1 MTKGKIACP
10 GYPASAHAG
19 FTLIEAL
26 VALALM
32 SIGLLGI
39 AGLQL
44 AELRVSKNTLQAS
57 QAAALAYSLADMMR
71 ANAAATNAG
80 EYDFDPAI
88 DSPPDAASTAD
99 CSKSCSPVELARFDF
114 AQWYAQVVGSLP
126 SANVRVVCEAAESG
140 APCPA
145 SGAVRTIT
153 VFWNPSRASSAA
165 PTDFSCGAIAKSG
178 QAVSDSSASTC
189 VAIGLQP

>member
-1 MTKGKIACP
+1 MTNRKATRLSRFAP
-10 GYPASAHAG
+10 AHAG

-44 AELRVSKNTLQAS
+44 AELRISKNTLQSA
-57 QAAALAYSLADMMR
+57 QATALAYSLADMMR
-71 ANAAATNAG
+71 ANAAATDAG
-80 EYDFDPAI
+80 EYDFEPTV
-88 DSPPDAASTAD
+88 DSPPDPASAPD
-99 CSKSCSPVELARFDF
+99 CSKPCSPVQIARLDF
-114 AQWYAQVVGSLP
+114 AQWYAQVIGSLP

-140 APCPA
+140 APCPV

-153 VFWNPSRASSAA
+153 VFWNPSRNSRSAN
-165 PTDFSCGAIAKSG
+165 TDFSCGTSSG
-178 QAVSDSSASTC
+178 GKTVGDGNAPTC
-189 VAIGLQP
+189 VVIGLQP

>member
-1 MTKGKIACP
+1 MTKEKIARP
-10 GYPASAHAG
+10 RYPAVAHAG

-26 VALALM
+26 MALALM

-57 QAAALAYSLADMMR
+57 QATALAYSLADMMR

-80 EYDFDPAI
+80 EYDFDPTL
-88 DSPPDAASTAD
+88 DSPPDPASAPD
-99 CSKSCSPVELARFDF
+99 CSTPCSPVEIARFDF
-114 AQWYAQVVGSLP
+114 AQWYAQVVSSLP
-126 SANVRVVCEAAESG
+126 SGNVRVVCEASESG

-153 VFWNPSRASSAA
+153 VFWNPNRTSHGAS
-165 PTDFSCGAIAKSG
+165 TDFSCGASTAGKPT
-178 QAVSDSSASTC
+178 ADNNAPTC